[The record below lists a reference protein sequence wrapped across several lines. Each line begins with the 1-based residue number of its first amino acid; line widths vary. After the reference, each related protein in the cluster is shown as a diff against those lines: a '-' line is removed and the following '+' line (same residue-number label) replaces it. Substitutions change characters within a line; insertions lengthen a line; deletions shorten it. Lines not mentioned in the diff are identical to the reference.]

1 MNPLPAF
8 KETREDIGPIQAR
21 SGLVSAALP
30 RNILV
35 LQLARLGDLVQ
46 TWPLL
51 SRLRRAYPG
60 ARLTLLTDH
69 RLLPLQAAGPEMD
82 EVIGFDFL
90 QLGSLAAANW
100 PGAYQLL
107 AGFHRDLQ
115 TRQFDLIFNLN
126 FSRLSLLLT
135 HLLGAQAKGYLPA
148 LGGREFSRE
157 PWLAWIYSLVHA
169 RRFNRFHLTDVFRHL
184 APESGMAPA
193 MGRAGAGLKE
203 EPVIALQLA
212 TRHERRTWPLE
223 HFTRLAEYLAR
234 QLSARVLLL
243 GTKAERSLGEKL
255 RAALPPTLRE
265 RVVNLQGQTGL
276 EELVGQLK
284 QTHLVVSGDTGTLHL
299 AAALGV
305 PTVSLFL
312 GPALCFETGPYGP
325 GHYVLQAEP
334 PCHPCTEAASPCPQ
348 EGPIC
353 LEMLPPEPVGRF
365 ISGLLEQGAAPRD
378 LSLPAGSRIYRS
390 ELDGF
395 GVFYQYL
402 GADPPRFLDIVGE
415 AYRQAGTWLAEAGKE
430 GNVGANLVFAQR
442 PGRTQGSPLQGK
454 YPIDGEGV
462 VNPSP
467 QSSPPTSSRPKEH
480 LPDEVLERL
489 ELALAALNRGWQ
501 VPRKMPEVAAALRP
515 LLAFHAEMQRQR
527 KESLF
532 AGVKSVFNA
541 HLVSWLKTTR

>member
-1 MNPLPAF
+1 MNPLPVL
-8 KETREDIGPIQAR
+8 KETREDIGPIQALPGL
-21 SGLVSAALP
+21 SGASSP

-60 ARLTLLTDH
+60 ARLTLLTDR
-69 RLLPLQAAGPEMD
+69 RLLPLQAAGPEVD

-100 PGAYQLL
+100 PGAYLLL
-107 AGFHRDLQ
+107 AGLHRDLQ
-115 TRQFDLIFNLN
+115 TRRFDLVFNLN

-135 HLLGAQAKGYLPA
+135 HLLGARAKGYLPA
-148 LGGREFSRE
+148 AGGREFSRE

-184 APESGMAPA
+184 APESGTAPA

-223 HFTRLAEYLAR
+223 HFARLAEYLAS

-243 GTKAERSLGEKL
+243 GTRAERSLGEKL
-255 RAALPPTLRE
+255 RAALPTQLRE

-284 QTHLVVSGDTGTLHL
+284 QTHFLVSGDTGTLHL

-305 PTVSLFL
+305 PTAALFL

-334 PCHPCTEAASPCPQ
+334 PCHPCTEAASPCPE

-353 LEMLPPEPVGRF
+353 LEMLPPEAVGRLV
-365 ISGLLEQGAAPRD
+365 SGLLETGTAARD
-378 LSLPAGSRIYRS
+378 LPLPAGSRLYGS
-390 ELDGF
+390 EMDAF
-395 GVFYQYL
+395 GACYQYL
-402 GADPPRFLDIVGE
+402 GEEPLRFPDLVGD
-415 AYRQAGTWLAEAGKE
+415 AYRRAGVWLAEAGKE
-430 GNVGANLVFAQR
+430 FRGW
-442 PGRTQGSPLQGK
+442 GRGPVARGGK
-454 YPIDGEGV
+454 L
-462 VNPSP
+462 
-467 QSSPPTSSRPKEH
+467 SSPDVPALEALLASLNQGRPVPPE
-480 LPDEVLERL
+480 LPE
-489 ELALAALNRGWQ
+489 A
-501 VPRKMPEVAAALRP
+501 AAALRP
-515 LLAFHAEMQRQR
+515 LLAFQAEMQRQGR
-527 KESLF
+527 EELF
-532 AGVKSVFNA
+532 AGVKAVFAAELENRM
-541 HLVSWLKTTR
+541 SNTR